1 VWYWGSMPKTAG
13 PISKFQITTGNKVLV
28 TVTPT

>member
-13 PISKFQITTGNKVLV
+13 PISTFQITAGNKVLV
-28 TVTPT
+28 TISPT